1 MRGSAVANYAASP
14 KNSRGRRFKEPS
26 PTYRS
31 EFQRDR
37 DRIIHSTGFRRLE
50 YKTQVFVNH
59 EGDLYRTRLTHSL
72 EVAQIA
78 RSIARTLNL
87 DEDLTEAIALAHDL
101 GHTPF
106 GHAGQ
111 DALNACMKNHGGF
124 EHNLQSL
131 RIVDKLEKNYAEFS
145 GLNLCFETREGIL
158 KHCSLKHAETLGD
171 VGVRFLNK
179 QQPSLEAQL
188 TNIADQVAYNNHDI
202 DDGLRS
208 GLISIEQMRKVDL
221 FSAQYDKV
229 MWKYPELTGH
239 RCVHETIRRM
249 IGEQVIDLVETS
261 RVNIESAKPENIE
274 DVRNY
279 KKHLISFSEE
289 MRTRNQELKKFLRK
303 NLYYHHKV
311 YRMTRKAHQVIEAL
325 FNAFMK
331 DIRLLPPEHQQYVRK
346 AQLKMGEAGQ
356 ARVIS
361 DYVAGMTDR
370 YATGEYQRL
379 FGIEGNVF

>member
-1 MRGSAVANYAASP
+1 MMLACYAATP
-14 KNSRGRRFKEPS
+14 ETSRGRAFKEPS

-78 RSIARTLNL
+78 RSVARTLALN
-87 DEDLTEAIALAHDL
+87 EDLTEAISLAHDL

-111 DALNACMKNHGGF
+111 DALHACMKNYGGF

-131 RIVDKLEKNYAEFS
+131 RIVDELEKNYADFS

-158 KHCSLKHAETLGD
+158 KHCSLKNAEKLGD
-171 VGVRFLNK
+171 VGERFIKK
-179 QQPSLEAQL
+179 QQASLEAQL
-188 TNIADQVAYNNHDI
+188 TNIADQIAYNNHDI
-202 DDGLRS
+202 DDGIRS
-208 GLISIEQMRKVDL
+208 GLLTIEQMRQVDL

-229 MWKYPELTGH
+229 MWKYPELTGQ

-249 IGEQVIDLVETS
+249 IGDQVVDLVETS
-261 RVNIESAKPENIE
+261 KNKLEQAKPQSIDE
-274 DVRNY
+274 VRQ
-279 KKHLISFSEE
+279 HTGSLIGFSDA
-289 MRTRNQELKKFLRK
+289 MRLRNQELKKFLRE

-325 FNAFMK
+325 FGAFMD
-331 DIRLLPPEHQQYVRK
+331 DIRLLPPEHQRYVRK
-346 AQLKMGEAGQ
+346 AQLESGKAGQ

-379 FGIEGNVF
+379 FGIDGNVF